1 MPNTIAMEGFFQ
13 GRLSLTDERPRSSLE
28 VIVEFEECF
37 SMVAPMPPENSIES
51 VRGKFP
57 GYRALAICP

>member
-1 MPNTIAMEGFFQ
+1 MEGFFQ

-37 SMVAPMPPENSIES
+37 SMVAPMPPENSIEP
-51 VRGKFP
+51 VRGKLR